1 MQGRANGRIES
12 DRPALNLLLC
22 LGEAWQGW
30 ALEGLGL
37 GEQVHVSG
45 GGGGD
50 ASWALALLEVWP
62 GGALGFVPSSGDPL
76 PHQFVGY
83 CPHTPWLSLLRES
96 C

>member
-37 GEQVHVSG
+37 GEQVHVLG
-45 GGGGD
+45 GGAGM
-50 ASWALALLEVWP
+50 LP
-62 GGALGFVPSSGDPL
+62 G
-76 PHQFVGY
+76 
-83 CPHTPWLSLLRES
+83 PWL